1 MEADGVKYLIITVFV
16 LGFVF
21 DKILDWL
28 QVNRPLTEIP
38 ESLSN
43 YLDQEKLRKTKRYQ
57 RTNFRFGLVSDTL
70 SFLITLVFLIW
81 GIFGELDIWLRQYIE
96 HPFLISLIYF
106 GIIFLASELLS
117 LPFDYYHTFRIEE
130 DFDFNKTSRL
140 TFFMDKIKGLVL
152 SAVVGGA
159 MLFLMLWLIGRMGQG
174 FWWQFWLVATA
185 FIFLANLFYTSWILP
200 LFNKLSP
207 LEDGALKDDIL
218 GYAKTVDFR
227 LENVFVM
234 DGSKRSSKAN
244 AFFSGLG
251 KKKKVVLYDTLI
263 EQHSP
268 DELVAILA
276 HEIGHYKKKHIL
288 TGMATGMLQVGLLL
302 YLLSLF
308 VFSENISLALGGNQT
323 AVHLNLIGFALLF
336 SPFSLVIG
344 LVMNAISRKNEFEAD
359 RFARDTFAGKPLAEA
374 LKVLSIKNLSNLNPH
389 PLYVFVHY
397 SHPPLLERLAR
408 LERN

>member
-130 DFDFNKTSRL
+130 DFDFNQTSRS

-159 MLFLMLWLIGRMGQG
+159 MLFLLLWLIGRMGQG
-174 FWWQFWLVATA
+174 FWWQFWLVAAA
-185 FIFLANLFYTSWILP
+185 FIFLANFFYTSWILP

-218 GYAKTVDFR
+218 RYAKTVDFR

-408 LERN
+408 LAAQ